1 MKIDI
6 YTHIFPEKFFEKW
19 MEAAPGLADIGKRMK
34 SVRAVSD
41 LDFRF
46 KKMDEVEDYAQ
57 IISLPNPPLEAIT
70 TPEIGTEL
78 AHIANE
84 TMAELVDKY
93 PDRFPGFVAALA
105 MHNFDGAMKEM
116 RHAIADLGA
125 KGAQTF
131 TQVKGRPLDDP
142 HFDPF
147 FKAMHGYDLPIWLHP
162 ARPAE
167 VKDFGQEEK
176 SRYEMWWALGWPY
189 DTSVTMTRLAITG
202 LYDRYPGLKIITH
215 HCGGMI
221 PFFEG
226 RLDVGMESLGQ
237 RTSDEDYSEV
247 LSSLKRPH
255 GEYYKMFYA
264 DTAMFGATI
273 GTKCG
278 IEYFGADNVVFASDC
293 PFASIPEAVGM
304 MDHLGLND
312 VDKEKIFKG
321 NAERLMNTSFG

>member
-19 MEAAPGLADIGKRMK
+19 MQAAPGLADIGKRMK

-46 KKMDEVEDYAQ
+46 RAMDQVEDYAQ

-70 TPEIGTEL
+70 TPELGTEL
-78 AHIANE
+78 ARIAND

-105 MHNFDGAMKEM
+105 MHNFDGAMEEL
-116 RHAIADLGA
+116 RRAIEELGA

-131 TQVKGRPLDDP
+131 TQIKGQPLDDA

-147 FKAMHGYDLPIWLHP
+147 FAAMAGYDLPIWIHP

-167 VKDFGQEEK
+167 VKDYGAEEK

-202 LYDRYPGLKIITH
+202 IFDRYPGIKIITH

-221 PFFEG
+221 PYFEG

-237 RTSDEDYSEV
+237 RTSDEDYSQ
-247 LSSLKRPH
+247 LLAALKRPH

-278 IEYFGADNVVFASDC
+278 IEYFGADNVVFASDH

-304 MDHLGLND
+304 MDRLGLNET
-312 VDKEKIFKG
+312 DKEKIFCG
-321 NAERLMNTSFG
+321 NAERLMNTSFA